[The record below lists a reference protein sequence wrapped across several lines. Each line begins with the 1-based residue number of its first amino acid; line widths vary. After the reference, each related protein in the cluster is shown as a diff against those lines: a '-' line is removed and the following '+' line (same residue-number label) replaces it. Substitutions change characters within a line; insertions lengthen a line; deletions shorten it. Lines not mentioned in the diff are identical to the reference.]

1 MLSFN
6 SPADVNDSM
15 AQPGCMLSFNIPEDN
30 CVSIDREGEGP
41 EQEIGIDLPSE
52 DQNDMM
58 NDWMSPSKK
67 PSPIIIINSLFKK
80 RSPFVNLKHKS

>member
-6 SPADVNDSM
+6 MPNEPAGCNDTM
-15 AQPGCMLSFNIPEDN
+15 AQPGCILNFNIPEDN
-30 CVSIDREGEGP
+30 CVIIGGEGSD
-41 EQEIGIDLPSE
+41 QEIGIELQSE
-52 DQNDMM
+52 DNCDM
-58 NDWMSPSKK
+58 NTYQSPSKK